1 MRKAAKEVKKRK
13 AAALEADKEGEA
25 EKSAGDAIAWKK
37 SKKGKWLDT
46 SQRRL
51 VPFRTIRNVLGNS
64 ISQNQHPRCEL
75 DSHAD
80 TCLAGSNFIA
90 YEHTGQTVSVYG
102 FDDDA
107 PPLQNIPI
115 ATCMTA
121 HTLPDGE
128 TVILVVHQ
136 VL

>member
-1 MRKAAKEVKKRK
+1 M
-13 AAALEADKEGEA
+13 
-25 EKSAGDAIAWKK
+25 
-37 SKKGKWLDT
+37 
-46 SQRRL
+46 
-51 VPFRTIRNVLGNS
+51 
-64 ISQNQHPRCEL
+64 

-90 YEHTGQTVSVYG
+90 YELTGETLSVYG

-128 TVILVVHQ
+128 VIILVVHQ
-136 VL
+136 ALYFGKKHIGSLLCPNQIRCNGVRVDDCPKHLGLGLNTRHSVISEEDDISIPLCMDGIMNNFETHLPTKREINI